1 LEARQRRV
9 MIRIF
14 IFLLVFV
21 YIAYWSYA
29 LLPPFDFGVIILFFA
44 VFLSWTLLS
53 ETMIYQAPDVYV
65 IEDEDRHTFLWLQ
78 LSFFIALLY
87 SAIDF
92 AGSHYTRMYFLEPWV
107 VAGGFIL
114 FLISCPIRWQ
124 GFKHIGKLFNHR
136 VALYQDH
143 RLVKSGIY
151 SRIRHPIYLG
161 NLLSFL
167 AIPLIFSS
175 WGGLLIIVLTTIPAL
190 IYRIKIEEEFL
201 LRHFGKEYEEYMKE
215 TNRFLPGLI

>member
-1 LEARQRRV
+1 
-9 MIRIF
+9 
-14 IFLLVFV
+14 
-21 YIAYWSYA
+21 
-29 LLPPFDFGVIILFFA
+29 
-44 VFLSWTLLS
+44 
-53 ETMIYQAPDVYV
+53 
-65 IEDEDRHTFLWLQ
+65 
-78 LSFFIALLY
+78 
-87 SAIDF
+87 
-92 AGSHYTRMYFLEPWV
+92 MYFLEPWV

-124 GFKHIGKLFNHR
+124 GFKHIGKFFNHR

>member
-78 LSFFIALLY
+78 LSLHKF
-87 SAIDF
+87 
-92 AGSHYTRMYFLEPWV
+92 
-107 VAGGFIL
+107 
-114 FLISCPIRWQ
+114 SCMT
-124 GFKHIGKLFNHR
+124 L
-136 VALYQDH
+136 
-143 RLVKSGIY
+143 
-151 SRIRHPIYLG
+151 
-161 NLLSFL
+161 
-167 AIPLIFSS
+167 
-175 WGGLLIIVLTTIPAL
+175 
-190 IYRIKIEEEFL
+190 
-201 LRHFGKEYEEYMKE
+201 
-215 TNRFLPGLI
+215 

>member
-78 LSFFIALLY
+78 LSRDFI
-87 SAIDF
+87 S
-92 AGSHYTRMYFLEPWV
+92 
-107 VAGGFIL
+107 FIL
-114 FLISCPIRWQ
+114 YITCLKQKVWP
-124 GFKHIGKLFNHR
+124 HH
-136 VALYQDH
+136 H
-143 RLVKSGIY
+143 T
-151 SRIRHPIYLG
+151 
-161 NLLSFL
+161 
-167 AIPLIFSS
+167 FSS
-175 WGGLLIIVLTTIPAL
+175 LLINC
-190 IYRIKIEEEFL
+190 L
-201 LRHFGKEYEEYMKE
+201 LR
-215 TNRFLPGLI
+215 FLKVQPAS